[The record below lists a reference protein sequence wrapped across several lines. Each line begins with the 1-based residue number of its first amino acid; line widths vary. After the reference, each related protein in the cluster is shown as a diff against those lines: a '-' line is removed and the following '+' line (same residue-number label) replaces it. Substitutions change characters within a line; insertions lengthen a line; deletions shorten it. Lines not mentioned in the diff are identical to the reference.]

1 MKHLFM
7 KKKPCSI
14 LLLLKDDQQQW
25 YPSKLAR
32 VSGAS
37 YVHTINL
44 LSALKVFNVVTSER
58 KGKQNIFKLTEKGAY
73 LALSLDDF
81 SKKCDSCE
89 QETKKPA
96 EPPPSVQA
104 QPPQPQK
111 KPASFPEKK

>member
-1 MKHLFM
+1 MMKHLFM

-14 LLLLKDDQQQW
+14 LLLLKDDLQQW

-37 YVHTINL
+37 YVHTTNL
-44 LSALKVFNVVTSER
+44 LSALKAFNVVASER

-81 SKKCDSCE
+81 SKKCDACE

-96 EPPPSVQA
+96 EIPPPA
-104 QPPQPQK
+104 QVPLPK
-111 KPASFPEKK
+111 KPVPLQEKR